1 MDAWRYRCISRLGTL
16 VVMVLVTNVR
26 LLEQQQCM
34 SSAFAIRVMQLVNGR
49 LGLAP
54 RASGPAQRA
63 HPYRGVSLVR
73 RPLNMPRPRPPAFR
87 PPPPRLMGWDRW
99 NALVGSEQP
108 DDEPALR
115 LERKSLAPGTWRG
128 YDMTI
133 RQLIALGVAQV
144 PIESVEELEALVVCL
159 ENTQRWR
166 LDRMRSALNC
176 LHTVFRLPPPPFSDL
191 ARLVKGVK
199 RACPLSGDG
208 SRLVETEE
216 LWEYAAYWYR
226 LARAGSL
233 CAARN
238 VAAMF
243 LQYFGGKRCFEMR
256 FAMHDHFTPLTNGG
270 LKWVIPSQKGQDKER
285 VSLLQ
290 RATDKGALVAPLV
303 EALMAI
309 VPRDG
314 GFLIRATVVA
324 EDGSR
329 VWGKGSEP
337 WCLNNWNREVS
348 LATAA
353 VNQARAARVPPLA
366 PWSHVTSHGFRKGT
380 MTSLIRSD
388 VHQSVASKRV
398 LHHQGDSSCVPYC
411 YDDPNSLQ
419 HVVKGLYSSGHG
431 PASAAVAASLRH
443 PVG

>member
-1 MDAWRYRCISRLGTL
+1 
-16 VVMVLVTNVR
+16 
-26 LLEQQQCM
+26 M
-34 SSAFAIRVMQLVNGR
+34 S
-49 LGLAP
+49 
-54 RASGPAQRA
+54 
-63 HPYRGVSLVR
+63 
-73 RPLNMPRPRPPAFR
+73 LNIM
-87 PPPPRLMGWDRW
+87 
-99 NALVGSEQP
+99 
-108 DDEPALR
+108 
-115 LERKSLAPGTWRG
+115 TWRG
-128 YDMTI
+128 YDSMI
-133 RQLIALGVAQV
+133 RQLIALKVAHIPV
-144 PIESVEELEALVVCL
+144 ESVDELEALVVCFA
-159 ENTQRWR
+159 ETKKWR
-166 LDRMRSALNC
+166 VDRMRSALNC
-176 LHTVFRLPPPPFSDL
+176 LHGVFRLPPPPFEGL
-191 ARLVKGVK
+191 ARLIKGVK
-199 RACPLSGDG
+199 RSCPQSGDG
-208 SRLVETEE
+208 SRLVEAEE
-216 LWEYAAYWYR
+216 LWEYAAYWSR
-226 LARAGSL
+226 LASPPTNSR

-238 VAAMF
+238 LTAMF

-290 RATDKGALVAPLV
+290 RATDRGALVGPVV

-329 VWGKGSEP
+329 VWGKGTDP
-337 WCLNNWNREVS
+337 WCLDNWNREVS

-398 LHHQGDSSCVPYC
+398 LHHQGDSSWVPYC